1 MMARKIKVQGRQR
14 MKIGICDD
22 ESSLLSLLTKYVKEW
37 CALRKIECEIDTY
50 PSAEAFLF
58 AYEDMV
64 HYDLLMLDIQ
74 MQEMNGM
81 ELAKKLRSRK
91 EEVSILFIT
100 GVKEYVFDGNSV
112 DAISYLLKPV
122 QKDRLMECLD
132 KAYTKISSTT
142 PYILLEMKG
151 DISKVKTTDVFF
163 VESNLHNTSFKT
175 VGGTFKN
182 SKGIQL
188 EEELVSLGFFRPHRS
203 FLINLAK
210 VEKITKKDIYLED
223 GSIIPIA
230 RGRWEDVNLA
240 YLAYHRKNLK
250 CNITDNKLLQPV
262 MEVY

>member
-1 MMARKIKVQGRQR
+1 MMARIIKVQERQS

-22 ESSLLSLLTKYVKEW
+22 ESSLLSLLTKYVEEW
-37 CALRKIECEIDTY
+37 CDLKEIECEIDTY

-58 AYEDMV
+58 AYEDIV
-64 HYDLLMLDIQ
+64 HYDLLLLDIQ

-100 GVKEYVFDGNSV
+100 GVKEYVFDGYSV

-132 KAYTKISSTT
+132 KAYTKINSTT

-151 DISKVKTTDVFF
+151 YISKVKVTDIFF
-163 VESNLHNTSFKT
+163 VESDLHNTSFKT
-175 VGGTFKN
+175 VGGTIKN
-182 SKGIQL
+182 GKGIQLL
-188 EEELVSLGFFRPHRS
+188 EEELVPLGFYRPHRS

-210 VEKITKKDIYLED
+210 VEKIAKKDIYLED

-230 RGRWEDVNLA
+230 RGRWEDLNLA
-240 YLAYHRKNLK
+240 YLAYHRKSLK
-250 CNITDNKLLQPV
+250 
-262 MEVY
+262 M